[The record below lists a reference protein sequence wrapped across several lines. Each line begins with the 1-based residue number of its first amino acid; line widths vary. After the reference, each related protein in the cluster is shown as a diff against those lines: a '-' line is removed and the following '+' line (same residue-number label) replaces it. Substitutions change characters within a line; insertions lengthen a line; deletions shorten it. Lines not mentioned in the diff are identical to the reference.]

1 MEEVTKNDKVKEI
14 LEKLLVTEKY
24 KGKHL
29 KSTFKPER
37 HDNIDEEKKHLDTLA
52 RLIVKEE
59 KKGKDEVE
67 QKEER
72 DICVAVCLVEVD
84 GKKCLLVANNLEE
97 PKGPREFLPSLSDFI
112 NFASG
117 ENKDEAF
124 VKLSKL
130 VIENSFALIGRTSA
144 GVKREKTKIKK
155 TTHAESKDDK
165 TKSIVQKISEYCNQK
180 DRLIKGE
187 VEELIKKIL
196 EDYSLKKVDNSDLE
210 CLLPIND
217 FNDFIDIIDN
227 ESNTNLIEIIKNKS
241 FEYISGK
248 RNEHAEV
255 KIANWLLEI
264 GIMGD
269 YYIGISKLTC
279 SPCHVT
285 IGLINKDDGASLSLN
300 VRGTHGATYGEN

>member
-37 HDNIDEEKKHLDTLA
+37 HDNIDEEKK
-52 RLIVKEE
+52 RK
-59 KKGKDEVE
+59 
-67 QKEER
+67 
-72 DICVAVCLVEVD
+72 
-84 GKKCLLVANNLEE
+84 
-97 PKGPREFLPSLSDFI
+97 
-112 NFASG
+112 
-117 ENKDEAF
+117 
-124 VKLSKL
+124 
-130 VIENSFALIGRTSA
+130 
-144 GVKREKTKIKK
+144 KTKIKK

-285 IGLINKDDGASLSLN
+285 IGLINK
-300 VRGTHGATYGEN
+300 